1 MSWLNVLSPLIVAIL
16 IFIAYLGGKSAGR
29 KEAELEQLKK
39 EQGESK
45 SADEIIDT
53 NANIS
58 AADFDAWLHERTKK

>member
-29 KEAELEQLKK
+29 KEAELAQLKK
-39 EQGESK
+39 EQGESE

-58 AADFDAWLHERTKK
+58 ADDFDAWLSKRTKK